1 MAETP
6 IANVRFRIWGWENNF
21 PKYLRECKAELHHHI
36 IMVSILA
43 WNGSAK
49 LQAWLHAWDDPKNF
63 RAAGLARCSAGRA
76 AASFPLLFPLQVA
89 PPPHRFGICR
99 SARLFKTNS
108 TRCCHWDSFPAA
120 ALQVLH
126 PEMGPSEDYYPDFS
140 CATTQ
145 RGVNMNVNLA
155 VLFKQQEIL
164 PFPPPPPA

>member
-43 WNGSAK
+43 RNGSAK
-49 LQAWLHAWDDPKNF
+49 LQAWLRAWDDPKNF

-76 AASFPLLFPLQVA
+76 AVSFPLLFPLQVA
-89 PPPHRFGICR
+89 PPAHGFVVQPGF
-99 SARLFKTNS
+99 LKQTPL
-108 TRCCHWDSFPAA
+108 DAA
-120 ALQVLH
+120 TGTVSQLLH
-126 PEMGPSEDYYPDFS
+126 PKMGPSEDYYPDFS
-140 CATTQ
+140 CAPTQ
-145 RGVNMNVNLA
+145 RGINVNVNLA